1 MPVSI
6 AAPQRYINGNAS
18 AAFKLTWRGKE
29 IEQAVNRATIE
40 GMRETLGELVDVA
53 KSLAP
58 VDTGALRDDI
68 QFQEPYETEHQI
80 RSRWGNF
87 TVRYSIFQNWGTYR
101 IQPVLYLERAM
112 DAVLGSGKLPAN
124 IRKALRGT
132 A

>member
-1 MPVSI
+1 MPVSP

-29 IEQAVNRATIE
+29 VADAVNRATIE
-40 GMRETLGELVDVA
+40 GMRETLVELVTVA
-53 KSLAP
+53 QALAP

-68 QFQEPYETEHQI
+68 SYEEPHETEQRI
-80 RSRWGNF
+80 YARWGNF

-112 DAVLGSGKLPAN
+112 DAVGQHLPAN
-124 IRKALRGT
+124 IKQALRGYR
-132 A
+132 